1 VAVADDSE
9 RAALRRPT
17 PAIFGQSKLG
27 TSFTDLKHT

>member
-1 VAVADDSE
+1 VVDGGE

-17 PAIFGQSKLG
+17 LAISGQPKLG